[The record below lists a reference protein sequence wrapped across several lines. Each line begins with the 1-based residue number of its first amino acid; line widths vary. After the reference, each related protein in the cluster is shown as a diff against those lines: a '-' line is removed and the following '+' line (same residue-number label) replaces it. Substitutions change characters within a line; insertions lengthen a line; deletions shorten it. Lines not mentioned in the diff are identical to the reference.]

1 MSERPLS
8 PRPLIIVGAGRSGT
22 NALRDALCS
31 LTSYHTWPCD
41 EINYIWRYG
50 NRTHPTDE
58 LTPAHATKGR
68 AYIRNQFAKRN
79 EKDPSAVLIEKT
91 CANSLRVG
99 FVNAVVPEARFV
111 HIVRE
116 PRDAVASAIKRWTA
130 ELDIPYLARKARFVP
145 RRDLLPYAFD
155 YLGGRVR
162 KSADPDGRL
171 PTWGPRFEG
180 MDSLANTGELHE
192 LAAGQ
197 WARCVAL
204 ASAQLQE
211 IPAETLHIRYEQLV
225 SGPADVLH
233 QILDFTDVVASQAAV
248 DRAARTIH
256 GGSVGK
262 WADSLSDEQG
272 EDILRIAQDA
282 GVELP

>member
-1 MSERPLS
+1 M
-8 PRPLIIVGAGRSGT
+8 IIGAGRSGT

-31 LTSYHTWPCD
+31 LDGYHTWPCD

-58 LTPAHATKGR
+58 LTEAHAPAGR
-68 AYIRNQFAKRN
+68 AYIRSQFSKRN
-79 EKDPSAVLIEKT
+79 TKEPSSVLVEKT

-99 FVNAVVPEARFV
+99 FVHAVVPEARFV

-162 KSADPDGRL
+162 KSTDPEGRL

-180 MDSLANTGELHE
+180 MDAVANTGELHE
-192 LAAGQ
+192 LAASQ

-204 ASAQLQE
+204 ATAQFGE
-211 IPAETLHIRYEQLV
+211 TPTAETLHIRYEELV
-225 SGPADVLH
+225 TDPADVLLR
-233 QILDFTDVVASQAAV
+233 ILEFTQVAARGEAV
-248 DRAARTIH
+248 ERAAGTIH

-262 WADSLSDEQG
+262 WADSLTEKQG
-272 EDILRIAQDA
+272 DDILRIAHDA
-282 GVELP
+282 GVRLP